1 MSKKRDNPKQE
12 FSEIYS
18 LLKEFVYS
26 INGIVYKIM
35 SDDEFKKL
43 TKIEEVQYIYWIE
56 IIQRTHFCGVTSIQ
70 RVFKWL
76 DSVNISFRENNYY
89 GFCASLRGLIEA
101 CADSFYTSGKICTPL
116 ASNFGQIEKAL
127 NFKATGSLLS
137 ESIENELI
145 HYTFGRK
152 LSSDERRN
160 TPESHKALNV
170 IKYLDSLNEPK
181 IKELYSEL
189 CQVSHPSTM
198 SLEPFFYADEE
209 HDLILHNQ
217 KNDANFNQRILDE
230 YRTEILLAIRYAI
243 VPAIGLLKIINE
255 FKAESIESL
264 KVNDIL
270 FLYIGESDF
279 LKDLMTEIE
288 KSKYII

>member
-1 MSKKRDNPKQE
+1 MARKKDNPKQE

-18 LLKEFVYS
+18 LLKDFIDS
-26 INGIVYKIM
+26 INGIVYKFM
-35 SDDEFKKL
+35 SDDEFRKL
-43 TKIEEVQYIYWIE
+43 SKIEEIQYIYWTE

-76 DSVNISFRENNYY
+76 DSVNISYRENNYY

-116 ASNFGQIEKAL
+116 ASNFEKIEKAL
-127 NFKATGSLLS
+127 NFKATESLLS

-152 LSSDERRN
+152 LSREERKSR
-160 TPESHKALNV
+160 PESHKALNV
-170 IKYLDSLNEPK
+170 TEYLSSLDEPK
-181 IKELYSEL
+181 IKKLYNEL

-198 SLEPFFYADEE
+198 SLEPFFYADEKY
-209 HDLILHNQ
+209 DLILHNK
-217 KNDANFNQRILDE
+217 KNDSNFNQKILDE
-230 YRTEILLAIRYAI
+230 YRKEIFLAIRYAI
-243 VPAIGLLKIINE
+243 VPTIGLLKVINE

-264 KVNDIL
+264 KVNEIL
-270 FLYIGESDF
+270 FLYIDKSDF
-279 LKDLMTEIE
+279 LIHLMSEIK
-288 KSKYII
+288 KSKCTK